1 MKIIGIIL
9 IILFGVIATLF
20 LGSAIILSAMYD
32 EEDK

>member
-1 MKIIGIIL
+1 MKILGIIL
-9 IILFGVIATLF
+9 IVILGIIATLF